1 MSGEND
7 LEKLKFDV
15 RTQEWALKVGIIKP
29 EDLKKHLQS
38 LPDLANNSLPLSIE
52 DEAKH

>member
-15 RTQEWALKVGIIKP
+15 RTQEWALKVGIIKSD
-29 EDLKKHLQS
+29 DLKKHLQS
-38 LPDLANNSLPLSIE
+38 LPDLANNAVPLTIE
-52 DEAKH
+52 DEARH